1 MLTNI
6 GTEKGTEKEKL
17 RNAKMLKYEN
27 KKQKQKNGKL
37 INRENTASKVQHLRN
52 QIIDSHYS

>member
-27 KKQKQKNGKL
+27 KSR
-37 INRENTASKVQHLRN
+37 NRKKES
-52 QIIDSHYS
+52 